1 MPTRGLN
8 QALEGIKGI
17 GSLAGGACVLWIVYT
32 IAGVM
37 LDDAGKRA
45 PGGYGGIE
53 ANNWINTGLDQVLPA
68 TFLLLIFF
76 GLVATAV
83 LSRRV

>member
-1 MPTRGLN
+1 MKHQGLD
-8 QALEGIKGI
+8 QALEGIKAV

-37 LDDAGKRA
+37 LDDAAQRA
-45 PGGYGGIE
+45 PGGYGGVQ
-53 ANNWINTGLDQVLPA
+53 ANNWLNTGLDQVLPA
-68 TFLLLIFF
+68 VFLLLVFF

-83 LSRRV
+83 LTRRV